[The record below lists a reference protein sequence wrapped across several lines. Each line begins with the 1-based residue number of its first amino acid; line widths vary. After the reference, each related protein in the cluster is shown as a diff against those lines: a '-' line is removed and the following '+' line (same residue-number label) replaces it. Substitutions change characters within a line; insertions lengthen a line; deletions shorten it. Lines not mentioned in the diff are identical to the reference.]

1 VANIDRLRGCGTA
14 IITPFKKDESI
25 DESAFRRLVDFQIEN
40 GVDFIVAC
48 GTTGESVTMSDD
60 EQARVVELTIE
71 ASEGRAPVVAGAGGY
86 NTREVIEK
94 VHRYERLGAD
104 AILSVSP
111 YYNKPTQE
119 GLYQHYRAIA
129 EATRLPII
137 LYSVQGRT
145 ASNIE
150 PSTVARLAGI
160 ENIVGVKEA
169 SGNITQIAE
178 IASLV
183 DGAFKLFAGD
193 DSVVLPVAAL
203 GGIGVV
209 SVAANLLPRQVS
221 DLCHACIE
229 GRFDDA
235 RKLNSQLTPI
245 FKAMFIESNPIP
257 VKAALAMT
265 GMIEEVYRLP
275 LTPMNP
281 SNRTRLEQV
290 LTEAGALTKASK
302 QAKS

>member
-1 VANIDRLRGCGTA
+1 MANIDRLRGCGTA
-14 IITPFKKDESI
+14 IVTPFKQDESI
-25 DESAFRRLVDFQIEN
+25 DESAFRRLVEFQIEN

-60 EQARVVELTIE
+60 EQARVVELTVE

-104 AILSVSP
+104 AILSVTP

-129 EATRLPII
+129 EATELPVI
-137 LYSVQGRT
+137 LYSVQSRT
-145 ASNIE
+145 ACNIE
-150 PSTVARLAGI
+150 PATVARLAEIG
-160 ENIVGVKEA
+160 NIGGVKEA
-169 SGNITQIAE
+169 SGAIAQIAE
-178 IASLV
+178 IASL
-183 DGAFKLFAGD
+183 FAGD
-193 DSVVLPVAAL
+193 DTVVLPVAAL
-203 GGIGVV
+203 GGVGVV
-209 SVAANLLPRQVS
+209 SVASNLLPRQVS
-221 DLCHACIE
+221 DLGHACVE
-229 GRFDDA
+229 GRFDEA
-235 RKLNSQLTPI
+235 RKLNRQLMPI
-245 FKAMFIESNPIP
+245 FKALFIESNPIP

-281 SNRTRLEQV
+281 QNRTRLEQV
-290 LTEAGALTKASK
+290 LTDAGALARVSK